1 MKKPKARRAL
11 AYLLSVT
18 LALSTLPTSAFAEQ
32 LSDIVQDAQ
41 AQNPAAP
48 SDDGD
53 DSNPV
58 PLSPTLPAPTD
69 DAEANDEVDASANQP
84 EAHTPQVEPQ
94 AAAAAQSVAVS
105 GSTYTVETNDDLTQ
119 ALTAIA
125 SSSDDGA
132 TIELKGGETFRVP
145 ASNYRATFGAEG
157 KSITVTSS
165 GDTQATLDLYYT
177 GYLAGDCTFDNVHV
191 KGSTLFCNGHRTVF
205 TTASTFDFSITMY
218 AGANGAD
225 VDSTYLVIAGTGS
238 VNVGSTNGS
247 HNIVGGCLAGSV
259 HGDTYLEVSG
269 NVAMCGG
276 NKLTPAS
283 VLGDGTSSSTATS
296 YVSVDG
302 NAKLVYDN
310 GGTGTPAIDG
320 TSGCEIK
327 GDLTI
332 EACAGQCDGISA
344 QREYP
349 AMSIVDGSV
358 HVIAGSPDYENTE
371 RVLRINSN
379 WGIFGAG
386 DMMSNF
392 ESSQYRVGGSVT
404 VDAYENVWGW
414 NRGTEP
420 TRGDTPEI
428 YGSKHADVKGNVEV
442 NVRGSHVGNIYGA
455 DDTAVTGA
463 LSMTLTNV
471 ELKDSYYGGDYDQ
484 AGIFGLYTEVGDSS
498 AGALSITVNGGDWA
512 LLFGTDSA
520 TAPANSTITVTGK
533 PNIRLGVSGVQA
545 SKLPD
550 HGVMPT
556 VTFDGAEAT
565 ASFVQECESVNLVN
579 GSDVT
584 LEDHDWVRGV
594 DIEQGSTLTTTS
606 DNHMWVYGDASIDG
620 TWNQEFTSESG
631 AKNHNFD
638 LWIQGNTSVGEQ
650 GLLASKGTAT
660 FNGNVTNAG
669 AMALMNASE
678 VGGDYQGNKAE
689 IRLPVVSK
697 NYDGTSDGG
706 DIPLC
711 VDGTSTGSSTVYT
724 VAADNYEN
732 LAMPEVGQNYV
743 LSAVQD
749 NDAPV
754 QEVFVLGND
763 EAICDGLYLKRVEDA
778 DPIDHDSYHM
788 WQIAKGDVDAISA
801 TVAPMNL
808 TVYTGGEGYSGV
820 IGDDGKFVSNDFPEM
835 GFYFVLPQSIN
846 DLLGSTG
853 GTAVNLT
860 DKVALTY
867 NDPSTG
873 ITRSWSLELYG
884 NEDQSHVTMNGR
896 KVYIYKI
903 LPSQVDGTSETIPF
917 RVQFKDESGNVM
929 DNTDFVA
936 SVTDQFRQFKV
947 NAYAGGLDVSKLRI
961 TATVDGRTISRPV
974 KLGSSTLTI
983 RANTDEVYVDIANGE
998 PTAAEGDGFL
1008 AGVAQDG
1015 TEYFVN
1021 DSGIS
1026 AEPEGVKLMVDESL
1040 DDSALKSYL
1049 DEKMNPD
1056 GKYAYE
1062 FKYLDLVDTAN
1073 GNAYVTMGEGQK
1085 MNVYW
1090 PVPED
1095 ADPNSSFKIV
1105 HFKGLDRDSDDD
1117 QSIFLESNPPELIDA
1132 EKVEIGGK
1140 SYVKFAV
1147 DSFSPFALMYQ
1158 KANSGE
1164 HGGPGGQGGNAGTGD
1179 TGKGGD
1185 SGEQGQDDGSKV
1197 SPAGDKANDK
1207 KDGSNA
1213 IPQTGDETS
1222 YVAPVAAAVIGAAVA
1237 GVGMLMRRRRS

>member
-1 MKKPKARRAL
+1 ME
-11 AYLLSVT
+11 T
-18 LALSTLPTSAFAEQ
+18 
-32 LSDIVQDAQ
+32 
-41 AQNPAAP
+41 NPA
-48 SDDGD
+48 
-53 DSNPV
+53 
-58 PLSPTLPAPTD
+58 D
-69 DAEANDEVDASANQP
+69 DAETGGEADANASTNQAEP
-84 EAHTPQVEPQ
+84 QTPQVQSQ
-94 AAAAAQSVAVS
+94 AASAARSVAVS

-125 SSSDDGA
+125 SSSDNEA
-132 TIELKGGETFRVP
+132 TIELKGGETFKVP
-145 ASNYRATFGAEG
+145 AANYRATFGAEG

-165 GDTQATLDLYYT
+165 GDTQATLDFYYT

-238 VNVGSTNGS
+238 VNVGSASGS

-332 EACAGQCDGISA
+332 EARAGQCDGISA
-344 QREYP
+344 QREYVDK
-349 AMSIVDGSV
+349 SVVDGSA
-358 HVIAGSPDYENTE
+358 HIIAGSPDYENTD
-371 RVLRINSN
+371 RVLRINAN

-392 ESSQYRVGGSVT
+392 ESSQYQVGGSVT

-428 YGSKHADVKGNVEV
+428 YGSKHANVKGNVEV

-584 LEDHDWVRGV
+584 LEDHDWVRGI

-606 DNHMWVYGDASIDG
+606 DNHMWVYGDATIDG

-638 LWIQGNTSVGEQ
+638 LWVQGNTSVGEQ

-678 VGGDYQGNKAE
+678 VGGDYQGNNAE
-689 IRLPVVSK
+689 LRLPVVSK

-711 VDGTSTGSSTVYT
+711 IDGTSTGSSTVYT

-743 LSAVQD
+743 LSAAQD
-749 NDAPV
+749 NDAPA

-763 EAICDGLYLKRVEDA
+763 DAICDGLYLKRVADA
-778 DPIDHDSYHM
+778 DPTDHDSYHM

-808 TVYTGGEGYSGV
+808 TVYTGGEGYKGV
-820 IGDDGKFVSNDFPEM
+820 IGDDGQFVSNDFPEM

-846 DLLGSTG
+846 DLLGSTDDD
-853 GTAVNLT
+853 AVNLA
-860 DKVALTY
+860 DKVTLSY

-873 ITRSWSLELYG
+873 TTRSWALELYG

-903 LPSQVDGTSETIPF
+903 LPSDIDGTSETIPF
-917 RVQFKDESGNVM
+917 RMQFEDENGNVM
-929 DNTDFVA
+929 DNSDFVA
-936 SVTDQFRQFKV
+936 SVTDQFRQFKASV
-947 NAYAGGLDVSKLRI
+947 YPGSLDVSKLRI
-961 TATVDGRTISRPV
+961 TATVDGKSVTRPV
-974 KLGSSTLTI
+974 KLGTSTLTV
-983 RANTDEVYVDIANGE
+983 RANTDEIYAEISDGE
-998 PTAAEGDGFL
+998 PGTAAEDGAFL
-1008 AGVAQDG
+1008 AGTAQDG
-1015 TEYFVN
+1015 TNYYVN

-1026 AEPEGVKLMVDESL
+1026 ADPAGVRLMVDGTL
-1040 DDSALKSYL
+1040 DNPALKSYL
-1049 DEKMNPD
+1049 DSKVNEG
-1056 GKYAYE
+1056 GKYVYE
-1062 FKYLDLVDTAN
+1062 FRYLDLVDTAN

-1090 PVPED
+1090 PVPDD
-1095 ADPNSSFKIV
+1095 ADPNSSFRIV
-1105 HFKGLDRDSDDD
+1105 HFKGLDRDTDDD
-1117 QSIFLESNPPELIDA
+1117 PTAFIENNPPELIDA

-1140 SYVKFAV
+1140 EYVKFAV

-1158 KANSGE
+1158 KKGTVN
-1164 HGGPGGQGGNAGTGD
+1164 QGGESGGEKPGANPGTI
-1179 TGKGGD
+1179 
-1185 SGEQGQDDGSKV
+1185 SGSPV
-1197 SPAGDKANDK
+1197 SDAEKPAPASASADDK
-1207 KDGSNA
+1207 KSA
-1213 IPQTGDETS
+1213 TSELSQTGDSSSLMLPAMIGTVGAS
-1222 YVAPVAAAVIGAAVA
+1222 IALLGVIE
-1237 GVGMLMRRRRS
+1237 RRRCS